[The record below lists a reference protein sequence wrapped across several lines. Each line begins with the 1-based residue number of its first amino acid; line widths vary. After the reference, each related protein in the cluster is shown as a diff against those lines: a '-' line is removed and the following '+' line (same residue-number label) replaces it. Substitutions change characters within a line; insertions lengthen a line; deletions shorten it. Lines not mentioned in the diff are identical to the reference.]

1 MTMIARRSTL
11 ATVILLACCMGTT
24 VRAEQALVD
33 ASLRDAS
40 LRYVESELLVQF
52 KPGMHAVA
60 QRALTG
66 LGLQSAKVLRSAAR
80 GAESELH
87 LVRLPSGVKVTAAL
101 QKLRANG
108 AVKFAEP
115 NWILSTAAAPND
127 PFYADGRLWGYYGN
141 TSPIQTNKFGSQ
153 AGESYDAGRKCD
165 GSVLVGIIDEGVM
178 NTHPDTQANVWVNPF
193 EIADNGIDDDGNGYI
208 DDVNGW
214 DFKNNDKSTFDG
226 TTDDHGTHV
235 SGTIGAVANNGVGIA
250 GVCDKVKMISAKF
263 LEGSG
268 TTEAAILAIDYI
280 TDLKTRH
287 NLNIVATNNSWGGG
301 GFSQA
306 LKDAIDRAGAQD
318 ILFIAAAG
326 NGNIFGRAID
336 TDKRPS
342 YPASYTSENI
352 ISVAAL
358 NARGKKAG
366 FSNFGAT
373 SVDIAAPGVDIWS
386 AVPTSTG
393 PGYASYD
400 GTSMATPHVT
410 GAAALYASLHPGSSA
425 AQIKTAILN
434 SAVPTASMA
443 GKCVT
448 GGRLNVS
455 GF

>member
-1 MTMIARRSTL
+1 ML
-11 ATVILLACCMGTT
+11 AAATLLACTMGTA
-24 VRAEQALVD
+24 VQANPAMVD
-33 ASLRDAS
+33 ASLKDAS
-40 LRYVESELLVQF
+40 LRYVESEVLVQF

-60 QRALTG
+60 QRALG
-66 LGLQSAKVLRSAAR
+66 GIGLQTAKVLRSAAR
-80 GAESELH
+80 GADAELH
-87 LVRLPSGVKVTAAL
+87 LVKLPAGMKVSEAM
-101 QKLRANG
+101 QKLRANS
-108 AVKFAEP
+108 AVKFVEP
-115 NWILSTAAAPND
+115 NWVLSTAAAPND
-127 PFYADGRLWGYYGN
+127 PYYTDGRLWGYLGDS
-141 TSPIQTNKFGSQ
+141 SPVKTNQFGSQ
-153 AGESYDAGRKCD
+153 AGESYDAGRKCN
-165 GSVLVGIIDEGVM
+165 GTVLVGIIDEGVM

-193 EIADNGIDDDGNGYI
+193 EIANNGIDDDGNGYI

-214 DFKNNDKSTFDG
+214 DFKNNDKTTFDG

-250 GVCDKVKMISAKF
+250 GICDNVKMISAKF

-268 TTEAAILAIDYI
+268 STEAAILAIDYI

-326 NGNIFGRAID
+326 NGNIIGQGIN
-336 TDKRPS
+336 TDKKPNYPS
-342 YPASYTSENI
+342 SYTSSNI
-352 ISVAAL
+352 IAVAAL
-358 NARGKKAG
+358 TSKGKKAG
-366 FSNFGAT
+366 YSNYGAT
-373 SVDIAAPGVDIWS
+373 SVDIAAPGSGIWS
-386 AVPTSTG
+386 TVPTASG
-393 PGYASYD
+393 PGYANYD

-410 GAAALYASLHPGSSA
+410 GAAALYASLHPGSTA
-425 AQIKTAILN
+425 AQIKAAILG
-434 SAVPTASMA
+434 SAVPTAAMA